1 MLAGAQTPGFGH
13 GVVSR
18 DLLMKDW
25 KTLLINDWK
34 IYLQP
39 AATVLVA
46 LSLGAMAIDQIR
58 TSNARFACAEVFGS
72 SQGMEKDL
80 ARLGL
85 PKDGNYN
92 NVRGYCRGFISPPE
106 VDVPR
111 LFDVN
116 IGNWPYKLSGY

>member
-13 GVVSR
+13 GGVSR
-18 DLLMKDW
+18 DILMKDW

-72 SQGMEKDL
+72 LRNDKEKDL

-85 PKDGNYN
+85 PKDGGYN
-92 NVRGYCRGFISPPE
+92 NVRGYCRAFISPPE
-106 VDVPR
+106 VD
-111 LFDVN
+111 LSTVN
-116 IGNWPYKLSGY
+116 IGNWPYKLGGY